1 MDSIFKE
8 IQRNDLL
15 KVVLVLGII
24 YLFVSWTP
32 VKEGAENTERTEG
45 TEGTADL
52 VDTADTGT
60 GFPVS
65 NIGAMTPEMSVGA
78 SPVPEPMPGAELV
91 PSYPE
96 VKKFDEENAVSKLL
110 KEKNMVISGFHAGVN
125 TISGGNKIRYLDI
138 RSVPVIPKQSVG
150 PFLNSSYDAPMGNG
164 RRGFELM

>member
-1 MDSIFKE
+1 M
-8 IQRNDLL
+8 
-15 KVVLVLGII
+15 LGII

-32 VKEGAENTERTEG
+32 VKEGAENVEDA
-45 TEGTADL
+45 ADL
-52 VDTADTGT
+52 VDTTDLVDTGAES
-60 GFPVS
+60 PVS
-65 NIGAMTPEMSVGA
+65 NIGAMTPESSFVT

-125 TISGGNKIRYLDI
+125 TISGGNKIQYLDI

-164 RRGFELM
+164 RRGFELA